1 MVAKNRD
8 EAEKLMQKY
17 PDRIPVIVSRNKYSE
32 TTPEIDKHKY
42 LVPNDLTIGQLQ
54 YVIRKRLS
62 LNSDKG
68 LFLFVNKTIM
78 NTNTMIISAYQSEQC
93 KEDGFL
99 YVVYSYENVFG

>member
-8 EAEKLMQKY
+8 EAEKLMRKY
-17 PDRIPVIVSRNKYSE
+17 PDRIPVIVSRNKHST
-32 TTPEIDKHKY
+32 TTPEIDKHRY
-42 LVPNDLTIGQLQ
+42 LVPCDLTTGQLQ

-62 LNSDKG
+62 LASDKG

-78 NTNTMIISAYQSEQC
+78 STDTLIISAYQTDQC

-99 YVVYSYENVFG
+99 YVVYSCESVFG